1 MFALLSRADIPEMFK
16 RRRREPRQQN
26 AKRVLEKRKQKT
38 ALDKALQN
46 LILSAK
52 MRLRY
57 ALAKLIRYNIK
68 QKKTVIAY
76 KNFSSEFT
84 GKRKQYFI
92 CSDFSAFCILRKNK
106 QNTCTKTTE
115 FTRKS

>member
-1 MFALLSRADIPEMFK
+1 MRRLRGDLHLIPPQKKQMFALLSRADIPEMFK

-92 CSDFSAFCILRKNK
+92 CSDFSAF
-106 QNTCTKTTE
+106 
-115 FTRKS
+115 